1 MTRKMTPDGTQVSD
15 ELATFASPPCFMH
28 EVDPAYV
35 GYLPTDE
42 TLALLNLL
50 LEAEKAGAR
59 GVMRMARD
67 TASARLCVELTAIAR
82 DEAGFCAM
90 LTKHIRRLGGE
101 PSTAT
106 GAFYDKLVARQ
117 GDAARMALLDRGQT
131 WVALKLKEVLPR
143 IGDEAL
149 HKDLTGMLD
158 VHERNIRHCA
168 ELSGHTP

>member
-1 MTRKMTPDGTQVSD
+1 
-15 ELATFASPPCFMH
+15 LATFASPPCFMH
-28 EVDPAYV
+28 ELDPAYL
-35 GYLPTDE
+35 GYLPPDE
-42 TLALLNLL
+42 TIALLNLL

-67 TASARLCVELTAIAR
+67 TTNARLCVELTAIAR

-90 LTKHIRRLGGE
+90 LAKHIRRLGGE

-106 GAFYDKLVARQ
+106 GAFYDKLVARE
-117 GDAARMALLDRGQT
+117 GDAERMALLDRGQT
-131 WVALKLKEVLPR
+131 WVALKLREVLPR

-149 HKDLTGMLD
+149 HKDLAVMLD

-168 ELSGHTP
+168 GLGGHAP